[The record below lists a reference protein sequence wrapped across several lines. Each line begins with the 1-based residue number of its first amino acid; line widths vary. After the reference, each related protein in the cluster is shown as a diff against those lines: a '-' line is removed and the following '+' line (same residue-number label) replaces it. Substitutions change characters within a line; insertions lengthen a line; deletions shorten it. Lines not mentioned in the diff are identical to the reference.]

1 MPNAQWACISFCCCR
16 TMKLEDLRQLL
27 LNTVMDIN
35 HLKVILLNPHTFSMA
50 AAQAAARAA
59 AVATAAIT
67 SSEELTHT
75 RVREAVGRS
84 RPLLTRDLLGLSN
97 ADKTE
102 DARPAGRG
110 HG

>member
-1 MPNAQWACISFCCCR
+1 MQRCYSR

-35 HLKVILLNPHTFSMA
+35 HLKVILLNLHTFPMA

>member
-1 MPNAQWACISFCCCR
+1 
-16 TMKLEDLRQLL
+16 MKLEDLRQLL

-50 AAQAAARAA
+50 AAQAA